1 LLYRQDDRKV
11 RKSIMYNTRH
21 KIEIYSKDLCPYC
34 DMAKEFFK
42 QKELTFVEHKIGHAD
57 STYPNGFTKQM
68 LLERVPGARTV
79 PQIFIDG
86 KLVGGWTDLINH
98 EIYTS

>member
-1 LLYRQDDRKV
+1 
-11 RKSIMYNTRH
+11 MYNTRH

-42 QKELTFVEHKIGHAD
+42 QKELSFVEHKIGHAD

>member
-1 LLYRQDDRKV
+1 
-11 RKSIMYNTRH
+11 MYSTRH

-34 DMAKEFFK
+34 DMAKNFFK

-68 LLERVPGARTV
+68 LLERVPGAKTV

-86 KLVGGWTDLINH
+86 ELVGGWTDLINH
-98 EIYTS
+98 KIYTS